1 MDGISILVGVGL
13 GLVLGGA
20 GAWLFVRGKAGREND
35 LLDRIKK
42 AEDERS
48 DNADLVMDVRQK
60 NAALEQALK
69 DARESYEQLKEDREN
84 LKVHFANLAG
94 EILEKNREKL
104 DKQSKESLKPILEP
118 LKEQIKSFAKKVE
131 KGSEHRIQLV
141 EQIKQLHTLNQELD
155 KDAKNLAR
163 ALKGDTKTQGNWGEL
178 VLERVLEISGL
189 EKGREYET
197 QVSMTN
203 EDGKRYQPDVLVHL
217 PDERKVVIDSKVSLE
232 AYNDFCAS
240 ADESSQAAALS
251 KLVLSLRNHIKG
263 LGDKDYQSLLGQASL
278 NCVLMFVPVEGAF
291 AAAVRADE
299 KLVREALERNI
310 IVVTPSTLLLALRVV
325 ENIWRV
331 QRQNQNAEK
340 IAEQAGRLYDKMVG
354 VVEALKKVDDRIRQT
369 REAYDTAHNRLAG
382 GPGNV
387 LKRVEDL
394 RKLGARTSKTL
405 PADLYSD
412 ESTEVLELK
421 EGQPELLESS

>member
-1 MDGISILVGVGL
+1 
-13 GLVLGGA
+13 
-20 GAWLFVRGKAGREND
+20 
-35 LLDRIKK
+35 
-42 AEDERS
+42 
-48 DNADLVMDVRQK
+48 MDVRQK

-69 DARESYEQLKEDREN
+69 DAKESYGQLKDDREN

-141 EQIKQLHTLNQELD
+141 EQIKHLHALNQELD

-163 ALKGDTKTQGNWGEL
+163 ALKGDTKNQGNWGEL

-197 QVSMTN
+197 QVSMTT
-203 EDGKRYQPDVLVHL
+203 EEGKRYQPDVLVHL
-217 PDERKVVIDSKVSLE
+217 PDERKVIIDSKVSLE
-232 AYNDFCAS
+232 AYSEFCAS
-240 ADESSQAAALS
+240 TEDDVQTNALS
-251 KLVLSLRNHIKG
+251 KLVMSLRSHIKG
-263 LGDKDYQSLLGQASL
+263 LGDKDYQSLLGDASL

-299 KLVREALERNI
+299 KIVREALERNI

-340 IAEQAGRLYDKMVG
+340 IATQAGQLYDKMVL
-354 VVEALKKVDDRIRQT
+354 VVEALKDVDTRIRQT
-369 REAYDTAHNRLAG
+369 REAYNTAQKRLSTG
-382 GPGNV
+382 TGNV

-394 RKLGARTSKTL
+394 RKLGARTNKSL
-405 PADLYSD
+405 PAGAFSEE
-412 ESTEVLELK
+412 ESPEVIELK
-421 EGQPELLESS
+421 DNQAELLESS